1 VEMTTTG
8 TTTPQLLNFNYDL
21 WIIQN

>member
-21 WIIQN
+21 WVIQN